1 MLDAIYSILVAL
13 QLSDVIVSILTK
25 KTKRTV
31 YFSFFVWHLSLIV
44 GVING
49 ISIWISLLQV
59 LNCAFIFSN
68 FRKVKVVTIIGIGD
82 EIKDTSDLYLAGIER
97 ILGDSI
103 SNQSGETLKV
113 FKLTLLE
120 KKFFGLTK
128 ETKEMEIPVKLREE
142 DVISFRKQIIGHTFD
157 VVI

>member
-1 MLDAIYSILVAL
+1 M
-13 QLSDVIVSILTK
+13 
-25 KTKRTV
+25 
-31 YFSFFVWHLSLIV
+31 
-44 GVING
+44 
-49 ISIWISLLQV
+49 LQV
-59 LNCAFIFSN
+59 LNCAFIFSS
-68 FRKVKVVTIIGIGD
+68 FRKIKVVTIIGIGD
-82 EIKDTSDLYLAGIER
+82 EVKDPADPYLEDIEKV
-97 ILGDSI
+97 LGWTI